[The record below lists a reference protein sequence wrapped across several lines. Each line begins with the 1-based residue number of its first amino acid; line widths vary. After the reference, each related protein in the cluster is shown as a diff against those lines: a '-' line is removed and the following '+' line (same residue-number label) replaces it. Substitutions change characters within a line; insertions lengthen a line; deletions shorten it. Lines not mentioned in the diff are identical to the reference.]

1 MKKILFTLAIPFLMF
16 SQKNQNEDRF
26 VYELR
31 FEISENS
38 SVADAQKQFFTFAD
52 GFKQSE
58 FATNVIVL
66 QHHTGDRMD
75 FKILAFSDT
84 WDNLNKMAVD
94 AEAYFAANDPTMF
107 TEPWKIV
114 HTGDSIYAVRKSL
127 DEGWISR

>member
-1 MKKILFTLAIPFLMF
+1 MKKILFALIFPLLVF
-16 SQKNQNEDRF
+16 SQKNPNDDRF

-31 FEISENS
+31 FEISESS
-38 SVADAQKQFFTFAD
+38 SVADAQKQLFTFVD

-58 FATNVIVL
+58 YATNVIVL

-84 WDNLNKMAVD
+84 WDNLNKMQVD
-94 AEAYFAANDPTMF
+94 AETYFSENDPTMF

-114 HTGDSIYAVRKSL
+114 HTGDSIYAVRNNL
-127 DEGWISR
+127 EEGWISR

>member
-1 MKKILFTLAIPFLMF
+1 MKKILFTLAIPFLIF

-58 FATNVIVL
+58 YATNVIVL

-94 AEAYFAANDPTMF
+94 AESYFAANDPTMF

>member
-1 MKKILFTLAIPFLMF
+1 MKKIIVLVLFPIFVF
-16 SQKNQNEDRF
+16 SQNNKGEDRF

-31 FEISENS
+31 FEISQNS

-58 FATNVIVL
+58 YATNVIVL
-66 QHHTGDRMD
+66 QHHTGERMD
-75 FKILAFSDT
+75 FKILAFSDS
-84 WDNLNKMAVD
+84 WDNLNKMQID
-94 AEAYFAANDPTMF
+94 AETYFASQNPTMF

-127 DEGWISR
+127 EEGWISR